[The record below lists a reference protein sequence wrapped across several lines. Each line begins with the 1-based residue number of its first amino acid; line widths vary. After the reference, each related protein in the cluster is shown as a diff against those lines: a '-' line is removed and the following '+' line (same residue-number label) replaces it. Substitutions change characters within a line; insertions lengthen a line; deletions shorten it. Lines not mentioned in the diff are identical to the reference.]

1 MTEQNKTTTT
11 VKILGNEYTIRSEA
25 KETYIQE
32 IAEYVNSKMQEIS
45 SSLSTSKPLQIA
57 VLAAVHI
64 ADELFRLKNSQENNT
79 GVFDKRTEEL
89 ILILDKAIS
98 S

>member
-64 ADELFRLKNSQENNT
+64 ADELFQIKQELS
-79 GVFDKRTEEL
+79 KLEARTSKMLEKIEKE
-89 ILILDKAIS
+89 IET
-98 S
+98 